1 MADSRAAAAARLSAG
16 AASLPAG
23 PTRLPPASA
32 RLGPGQPLV
41 LGADLA
47 NDGVDFTIFSRH
59 ATGMILCLY
68 ASASDRLPAREFRL
82 DPERNRTGDIW
93 HCRVPGVG
101 AGTLYLW
108 RAEGPFKPEEGLR
121 FNHYRVLIDPYAK
134 ALTLGPR
141 ELGSALAYVPGS
153 ADADLGFATE
163 RNDGAMPKCVVVDND
178 FDWRGDRP
186 LNYPLK
192 DCVIYE
198 THVRGLTRSPTS
210 RAKHPGSYRGVVEMI
225 PHFRRLGIT
234 SLEFLPVHEFD
245 ENELFRHNPLTGER
259 LRNYWGYSPLAFFA
273 PKASYAYPDD
283 PASSPGLSDRIEA
296 DPALHVREFK
306 RMVRELHAAGIEVI
320 LDVVFNHTA
329 EGSELGPT
337 ASFRGLDNPVYYMLS
352 DVRRYYKNYSGC
364 GNTMNC
370 NHPVTRTMIQ
380 DCLRYWVVHMH
391 VDGFRFDLGSIL
403 GRDSRGELLENP
415 PVIESIAEDPL
426 LRDTKIIAEAWDAGG
441 AYQVGAFPGGRWA
454 EWNDRYRDD
463 VRRFWSGA
471 STGAIH
477 LATRITGSSD
487 LYLRDGRKPFHSINF
502 VTAHDG
508 FTLADLLSY
517 ERKHNEANG
526 EANRDGSDANLSMNF
541 GVEGPTDDPAVRDAR
556 LRQAKNYLATLLLSI
571 GTPMLLGGD
580 EFGRSQGGNNNAYCQ
595 DNETSWYDWDLA
607 RGTAAATA
615 AATVGPAAAGDA
627 LEPGPSLTRFV
638 SELIRFRMAHPAFRR
653 PEFFTGEDND
663 HNDMPD
669 ITWFDEEGAAPD
681 WTRLTTRLAARIDG
695 SKAEFFG
702 DKDDTDFYLMFS
714 ASDESTAFTVPPHPR
729 GLPWRIAIDTSR
741 PSPDDIVPDGRPLP
755 SGFGIGSG
763 NGNSAVAYAVAARS
777 FVLLIAGP

>member
-1 MADSRAAAAARLSAG
+1 M
-16 AASLPAG
+16 AG
-23 PTRLPPASA
+23 PRLPPASA
-32 RLGPGQPLV
+32 RLGRGQPLV
-41 LGADLA
+41 LGADIA
-47 NDGVDFTIFSRH
+47 PDGVDFTIFSRH

-68 ASASDRLPAREFRL
+68 ASASDRQSAREFRL

-93 HCRVPGVG
+93 HCRVPGIGEG
-101 AGTLYLW
+101 ALYLW
-108 RAEGPFKPEEGLR
+108 RAEGPFRPEEGLR
-121 FNHYRVLIDPYAK
+121 FNHYRTLLDPYAK
-134 ALTLGPR
+134 ALTHGNRDLA
-141 ELGSALAYVPGS
+141 SARAYVPGFP
-153 ADADLGFATE
+153 DADLGFATE
-163 RNDGAMPKCVVVDND
+163 RNDGGMPKCVVVDNE

-198 THVRGLTRSPTS
+198 THVRGLTRSPTAHA
-210 RAKHPGSYRGVVEMI
+210 RHPGTYRGVVEMI
-225 PHFRRLGIT
+225 PHFRSLGIT

-245 ENELFRHNPLTGER
+245 ENELFRRNPFTGES

-273 PKASYAYPDD
+273 PKASYAFPDD
-283 PASSPGLSDRIEA
+283 PDAAPGLADRIEG

-306 RMVRELHAAGIEVI
+306 RMVRELHAAGLEVI

-337 ASFRGLDNPVYYMLS
+337 VSFRGLDNPIYYMLE
-352 DVRRYYKNYSGC
+352 DNRRHYKNFSGC

-403 GRDSRGELLENP
+403 GRNSKGELLENP

-463 VRRFWSGA
+463 VRRFWSG
-471 STGAIH
+471 SQTGAIH

-508 FTLADLLSY
+508 FTLADLVSY

-526 EANRDGSDANLSMNF
+526 EANRDGADANLSMNF
-541 GVEGPTDDPAVRDAR
+541 GVEGPTDNPEIQEAR
-556 LRQAKNYLATLLLSI
+556 FRHAKNYLATLLLSI

-595 DNETSWYDWDLA
+595 DNGTSWYDWDLA
-607 RGTAAATA
+607 RDARN
-615 AATVGPAAAGDA
+615 AG
-627 LEPGPSLTRFV
+627 LTRFV
-638 SELIRFRMAHPAFRR
+638 SELVRFRMAHPAFRR

-663 HNDMPD
+663 SNDMPD
-669 ITWFDEEGAAPD
+669 ITWFDESGLVPD
-681 WTRLTTRLAARIDG
+681 WTQITTRIAARIDG
-695 SKAEFFG
+695 SRAEFFG
-702 DKDDTDFYLMFS
+702 DVDDADFYLMFS
-714 ASDESTAFTVPPHPR
+714 ADGESTAFTVPAHPR
-729 GLPWRIAIDTSR
+729 GLPWRLVIDTSR
-741 PSPDDIVPDGRPLP
+741 ASPDDIIPEGRLLP
-755 SGFGIGSG
+755 PEFQS
-763 NGNSAVAYAVAARS
+763 AYAVAARS
-777 FVLLIAGP
+777 LVVLMAYGA